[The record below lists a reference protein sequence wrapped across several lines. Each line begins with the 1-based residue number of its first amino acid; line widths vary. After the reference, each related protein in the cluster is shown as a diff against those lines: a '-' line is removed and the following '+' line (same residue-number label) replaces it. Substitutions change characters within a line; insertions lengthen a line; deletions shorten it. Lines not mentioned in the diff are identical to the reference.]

1 MLSYLPL
8 GVACEFRYIYWAVLA
23 SAAGLVV
30 VLLPKNDAKVAQ
42 SEAVTAS

>member
-1 MLSYLPL
+1 
-8 GVACEFRYIYWAVLA
+8 VACEFRYVYWAMLA

-42 SEAVTAS
+42 PETVIAS